1 MTKDEI
7 MTLANQTSGQHW
19 MDEAHI
25 LRFSALLEARSAAA
39 ECEACI
45 AAIQGQI
52 DHAHINELRLVPRFG
67 KRLGE
72 IAVRADDLEAALD
85 GLRARGQ
92 A

>member
-1 MTKDEI
+1 MTAEEI
-7 MTLANQTSGQHW
+7 VKAAREAGFSSSEIFQRLAAFKRLI
-19 MDEAHI
+19 DA
-25 LRFSALLEARSAAA
+25 AAAA
-39 ECEACI
+39 EREACI